1 MSGLKDE
8 SSKKKAPISSVVWN
22 QCWTVLMEMMKD
34 RQWRNIVPASDV
46 DTLYNQYRNARSLVI
61 LLASAEKAAEP
72 SGCRYCAMN
81 GESRC
86 RLSVF
91 VVLTSNFTSPALQH
105 IETLRHDVSHLIVI
119 FQDKVTATLRDDFF
133 RLKKYELELKPFSQL
148 YVNVSKHQ
156 LVPRHRRLTEVEET
170 ELLALFRCTRDKI
183 PSILVTDPVV
193 RYYNFPVGSLLEIER
208 PPKYYRHVVFAVAKT
223 NYEKFF
229 CD

>member
-1 MSGLKDE
+1 M
-8 SSKKKAPISSVVWN
+8 
-22 QCWTVLMEMMKD
+22 
-34 RQWRNIVPASDV
+34 
-46 DTLYNQYRNARSLVI
+46 
-61 LLASAEKAAEP
+61 
-72 SGCRYCAMN
+72 
-81 GESRC
+81 
-86 RLSVF
+86 
-91 VVLTSNFTSPALQH
+91 
-105 IETLRHDVSHLIVI
+105 
-119 FQDKVTATLRDDFF
+119 TATLRDDFF